1 MREVVSLVEV
11 QLPSSDYST
20 GVKLRI
26 GINSGPIIGGI
37 VGTKMP
43 RYCLFGSTMN
53 ISSRMESTSLPQQIQ
68 ISEMTA
74 DLLKACGHYI
84 LEERGEIEVKN
95 AGRMKTFW
103 LVAASEKHPI
113 INAEYIRKVKD
124 KAEKELLRKFS
135 ALQQKKIQKLF
146 GQSYLSSYSS
156 NETASR
162 LNESSDDSLLKIL
175 KQVSMTGS
183 FLITQQQ
190 LLKPECSPK
199 TSALNK
205 LAIVG
210 NIKIKDDENK
220 FKQEWDISYLDK
232 LNDCIQEIEYGNS
245 FQGIIIDLDHCNL
258 RNSDW
263 EMFMTRMD
271 KIQYKERIIGITN
284 DYFGIEA
291 LKLEIGIS
299 ILMKPLDTNIVNSI
313 LENQVLD

>member
-1 MREVVSLVEV
+1 
-11 QLPSSDYST
+11 
-20 GVKLRI
+20 
-26 GINSGPIIGGI
+26 
-37 VGTKMP
+37 
-43 RYCLFGSTMN
+43 
-53 ISSRMESTSLPQQIQ
+53 
-68 ISEMTA
+68 
-74 DLLKACGHYI
+74 
-84 LEERGEIEVKN
+84 
-95 AGRMKTFW
+95 
-103 LVAASEKHPI
+103 
-113 INAEYIRKVKD
+113 
-124 KAEKELLRKFS
+124 
-135 ALQQKKIQKLF
+135 
-146 GQSYLSSYSS
+146 
-156 NETASR
+156 
-162 LNESSDDSLLKIL
+162 
-175 KQVSMTGS
+175 MTGS

-190 LLKPECSPK
+190 LLQPECSPK

-245 FQGIIIDLDHCNL
+245 FQGIIIDLDHCK

-263 EMFMTRMD
+263 ELFMTRMD